1 MSNYYFD
8 TTKLLP
14 LLPPWYREI
23 LDYQQIMSSE
33 QAQMDALAAE
43 ITAIADNFFFQTMDA
58 SAVEMWEK
66 IFGIIPDDQTETI
79 EFRRARLLNRISTRP
94 PYTLS
99 FLYQKLDELI
109 GVGQWT
115 VTVDYPNYTLY
126 VESSAA
132 NQQYATEVAFTIG
145 RIKPAHIVFRNTPY
159 VSASVGMNETVARI
173 TRRYRYKLGTWQLG
187 EYPFATI
194 HGIQFNYKLGTWT
207 LGTDPFAE
215 ITSEGVVKTPN
226 QTSIKQKLLDESA
239 TDIAARVVKARIN
252 SSTVISTL
260 TKTITANQAEI
271 AYEVTPLMTNLITLA
286 ELLDTDNNVLTSSV
300 IYVPVDAPTNMKHI
314 IKTFEGVE

>member
-1 MSNYYFD
+1 
-8 TTKLLP
+8 
-14 LLPPWYREI
+14 
-23 LDYQQIMSSE
+23 
-33 QAQMDALAAE
+33 
-43 ITAIADNFFFQTMDA
+43 
-58 SAVEMWEK
+58 
-66 IFGIIPDDQTETI
+66 
-79 EFRRARLLNRISTRP
+79 
-94 PYTLS
+94 
-99 FLYQKLDELI
+99 
-109 GVGQWT
+109 
-115 VTVDYPNYTLY
+115 
-126 VESSAA
+126 
-132 NQQYATEVAFTIG
+132 
-145 RIKPAHIVFRNTPY
+145 
-159 VSASVGMNETVARI
+159 MNETVARI

-187 EYPFATI
+187 EYPFAMI

-207 LGTDPFAE
+207 LGPDPFAE

-239 TDIAARVVKARIN
+239 TDVAARVVKARIN

-286 ELLDTDNNVLTSSV
+286 ELLDTDSNVLTSSV